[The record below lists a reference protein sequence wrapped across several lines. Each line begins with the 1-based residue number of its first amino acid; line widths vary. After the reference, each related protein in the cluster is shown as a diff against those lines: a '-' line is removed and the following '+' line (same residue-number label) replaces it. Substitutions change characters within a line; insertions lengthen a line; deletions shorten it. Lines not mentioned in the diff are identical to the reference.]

1 MSKVIVIGGGASGM
15 MAAIAAKNNGNDVTL
30 LEKNEK
36 LGKKLF
42 ITGKGRC
49 NLTNASDISSHMNNL
64 MSNSKFMYSAF
75 NAFNSD
81 DIVSLIE
88 ETGIK
93 TKVERG
99 NRVFPKSYKS
109 SDVIKALKNH
119 LNGVDV
125 ILNYEVKSITKDD

>member
-1 MSKVIVIGGGASGM
+1 MSKAIVIGGGASGM

-49 NLTNASDISSHMNNL
+49 NLTNASDINSHMNNL

-81 DIVSLIE
+81 DIVALIE
-88 ETGIK
+88 ESGVK

-99 NRVFPKSYKS
+99 NRVFPKSDKS
-109 SDVIKALKNH
+109 SDVIKA
-119 LNGVDV
+119 
-125 ILNYEVKSITKDD
+125 